1 MDLDFKTITKMS
13 RSIVFSFCLLLI
25 PAMAVPPMG
34 KFLHI
39 FQFIWRVVTG
49 CNILIF
55 PNIIEHIMCV
65 YKMKYPFVYTLGVC
79 GTSFCMNGASVYIC
93 TCGVVE
99 YCASRNVTPG
109 PTCND

>member
-1 MDLDFKTITKMS
+1 MDLDFKTITKIS
-13 RSIVFSFCLLLI
+13 RRIVFSFCLLLL

-39 FQFIWRVVTG
+39 FQFIWTVVTG

-55 PNIIEHIMCV
+55 SNIIEHIVCV
-65 YKMKYPFVYTLGVC
+65 YKIKYPFVYTLGVC
-79 GTSFCMNGASVYIC
+79 GTSFSMNGASVYIC

-99 YCASRNVTPG
+99 YCACRNVTAG
-109 PTCND
+109 LTCND